1 MEKIKNQATA
11 TLDRMS
17 ILQQR
22 YRQHQEIMKSGL
34 DLSRRT
40 SNASQIDLDLT
51 VNTTNPFCHCVHV
64 KFVFFFFCCQY

>member
-1 MEKIKNQATA
+1 MEKIKHQASA

-40 SNASQIDLDLT
+40 SNASQIDVDLMVSIKNLT
-51 VNTTNPFCHCVHV
+51 W
-64 KFVFFFFCCQY
+64 Q

>member
-1 MEKIKNQATA
+1 MEKIKTQTSA

-40 SNASQIDLDLT
+40 SNASLVDADAMVKKKKKTLT
-51 VNTTNPFCHCVHV
+51 LSPSFD
-64 KFVFFFFCCQY
+64 